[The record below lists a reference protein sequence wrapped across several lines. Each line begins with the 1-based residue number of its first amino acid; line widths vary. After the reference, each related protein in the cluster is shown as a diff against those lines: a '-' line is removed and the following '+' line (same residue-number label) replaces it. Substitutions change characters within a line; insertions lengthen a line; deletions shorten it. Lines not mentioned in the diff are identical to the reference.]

1 MLSANLGISG
11 PAPSSVPEML
21 ADHPD
26 VSDNLLLLLLQ
37 QTDISTT
44 LPFCL
49 NSLYLNTLDPYES
62 VSKCQNKPFL
72 P

>member
-1 MLSANLGISG
+1 
-11 PAPSSVPEML
+11 ML

-37 QTDISTT
+37 QTDISTA

-72 P
+72 PWFLPGIGNSNNNNKKKSN